1 MKHIRPAL
9 LLGGMVIGVVA
20 MFAAA
25 QAPAQKPKFDVSSV
39 KPSPAR
45 TRFGDNTRGNRLAL
59 SGAPL
64 RTLLRYA
71 YPTLLGK
78 QVVNTPSWFDSD
90 LFDVEGKSE
99 SEANISQAQ
108 MQLLVQSLLEDRFQL
123 KAHREMREMPVYNLV
138 VAKSGKL
145 KLSQDQTP
153 VDPAAP
159 QTPSPSGPARGS
171 FRTIGRPS
179 PTALTIV
186 ISGTAIRMDAFI
198 GVLRQYAGRPLID
211 KTGLSG
217 LYDFELQFDFS
228 GVPGTNAG
236 APGASEPSTFL
247 VFTALQEQ
255 LGLKLESA
263 KAQLEVLV
271 IDSVQRPSEN

>member
-1 MKHIRPAL
+1 
-9 LLGGMVIGVVA
+9 MVIGVVA

-39 KPSPAR
+39 KPSPAG
-45 TRFGDNTRGNRLAL
+45 TRFGDTTRGNRLAL

-64 RTLLRYA
+64 KTLLRYA
-71 YPTLLGK
+71 YPTLLGR
-78 QVVNTPSWFDSD
+78 QIVNTPSWIDSD
-90 LFDVEGKSE
+90 LFDVEGKSD

-123 KAHREMREMPVYNLV
+123 KAHREMRELPVYNLV
-138 VAKSGKL
+138 VAKTGKL

-153 VDPAAP
+153 FDPAAP

-171 FRTIGRPS
+171 FRTIGKPS
-179 PTALTIV
+179 PTALTLV
-186 ISGTAIRMDAFI
+186 ISGTAVRMDAFI
-198 GVLRQYAGRPLID
+198 GMLRQYAGRPLID

-217 LYDFELQFDFS
+217 LYDFELQFDMAS
-228 GVPGTNAG
+228 GAPATNAS
-236 APGASEPSTFL
+236 APAASEPSIFP

-271 IDSVQRPSEN
+271 IDSVSKPSEN

>member
-1 MKHIRPAL
+1 MRRIVIAL
-9 LLGGMVIGVVA
+9 AWGMAVIAVA
-20 MFAAA
+20 VMAVA
-25 QAPAQKPKFDVSSV
+25 QTPAQKPKFDVSSV
-39 KPSPAR
+39 KPSPAG
-45 TRFGDNTRGNRLAL
+45 TRFGDTTRGNRLAL

-64 RTLLRYA
+64 KTLLRYA

-78 QVVNTPSWFDSD
+78 QIVNTPSWMDSD
-90 LFDVEGKSE
+90 LFDVEGKSD
-99 SEANISQAQ
+99 SEISQAQ
-108 MQLLVQSLLEDRFQL
+108 IPLLVQSLLEDRFQL
-123 KAHREMREMPVYNLV
+123 KAHREMRELLVYNLV

-145 KLSQDQTP
+145 KLSPDQTP
-153 VDPAAP
+153 VDPTAP

-171 FRTIGRPS
+171 FRSIGKPS
-179 PTALTIV
+179 PTALTLV

-198 GVLRQYAGRPLID
+198 GMLRQYAGRPLID

-217 LYDFELQFDFS
+217 LYDFELQFDMAS
-228 GVPGTNAG
+228 GAPATNAG
-236 APGASEPSTFL
+236 APAASEPNIFP

-271 IDSVQRPSEN
+271 IDSVQKPSEN